1 MTDQG
6 NVRVL
11 CRFRPLNDK
20 EKQMSEQLCVDF
32 SSDQQTVVILIDEY
46 DKPILDNI
54 ADPVLATEMREG
66 LKNFYSVIKDFDA
79 HLRFAFLTGVSQFSK
94 VSVFSGLNNLN
105 DITFGFLTYL
115 R

>member
-32 SSDQQTVVILIDEY
+32 SSDQQTVVIHPQTESTGPLRFNFTHTLAKEDY
-46 DKPILDNI
+46 DKDTSFEFTIQ
-54 ADPVLATEMREG
+54 TE
-66 LKNFYSVIKDFDA
+66 F
-79 HLRFAFLTGVSQFSK
+79 
-94 VSVFSGLNNLN
+94 
-105 DITFGFLTYL
+105 
-115 R
+115 